1 MQFFQKRGS
10 FLEHI
15 ISEGGAEVDPGKIR
29 AVERMK
35 EPSSLKDVR
44 ALLGLVGYNQ
54 KFILDFGKTAESLYN
69 LSRTNLNGVQSAKV
83 R

>member
-1 MQFFQKRGS
+1 MHFFQKRGS
-10 FLEHI
+10 FLEHV
-15 ISEGGAEVDPGKIR
+15 ISEGGAEFDPDKIG
-29 AVERMK
+29 AVETMK

-44 ALLGLVGYNQ
+44 AFLGVVVYYQ
-54 KFILDFGKTAESLYN
+54 KFILDFGKTAEALYS